1 MKAISEVKDRKSYFL
16 SWKSK
21 GLSAK
26 YIILC
31 LLGLFPS
38 LAWADV
44 RTALASEAP
53 CNIFIENDIQAG
65 DANVFARLSEALLQ
79 DPTDEVFYNW
89 PPTVCLDSVGGSYL
103 EAIQLALLIKDFYQT
118 RLMDGAECFSAC
130 ATVFLAGSADDVS
143 RLLNSNPEEA
153 AYGQNSRPMR
163 TLAPSSRLGF
173 HAPYFDLG
181 DRTDIPVSEVEEM
194 SRALLEWSSFVQ
206 SVSTQLY
213 PPELMREAMRRG
225 PEDLYMVNRVG
236 QLNAWNINLS
246 TNYRPPFNVETF
258 QRAWITFQHSF
269 ANGEAGF
276 GSVGSGAFGVMDELP
291 ALLGGSGWGE
301 VELSVDGEKNPTLSA
316 QSIGGEASFSA
327 LFSDH
332 QDHFVLT
339 TFAGYRADEFLSRDE
354 IWGWQLA
361 DPRSFIW
368 QLEPE
373 TNSFIDS
380 VRFEQLVQS
389 ARAGNIARV
398 ERLLRDGVDPN
409 ALGALGFS
417 AMHVAAE
424 QDNVELLNILIDRGA
439 NVKLSGRNGERP
451 IHWAARNNA
460 TRVIRWLIDND
471 VDLNEADA
479 NRHTA
484 LHHAAQNNAVDAID
498 LLVQGGAN
506 LEATSG
512 GTPLTPLGWAIFLG
526 KQDAVSA
533 LVDAGANFE
542 VFFSNDV
549 WGAEVALRELNS
561 RHNGELAF
569 ARPSPLRRCTPQNG
583 VFAIVNVN
591 DFVNIRSQPSFDAQV
606 IAQAN
611 LGEPLDLFLFNQVFV
626 PNSHNRANA
635 CRVACQETL
644 SGGASA
650 SEEAVQDCF
659 EGNAYWYGVRTSLG
673 VEGFVSGRY
682 LGQFGRF

>member
-1 MKAISEVKDRKSYFL
+1 MKDRKPYFFR
-16 SWKSK
+16 WKGK
-21 GLSAK
+21 GLTTKCIA
-26 YIILC
+26 LC
-31 LLGLFPS
+31 SLGLFPS

-44 RTALASEAP
+44 RTALVSEAP

-79 DPTDEVFYNW
+79 DPTDEVFNNW
-89 PPTVCLDSVGGSYL
+89 PATVCLDSVGGSYL

-143 RLLNSNPEEA
+143 RLLNRNPEEA

-258 QRAWITFQHSF
+258 QRAWITFQHSA
-269 ANGEAGF
+269 ANGQAGF

-291 ALLGGSGWGE
+291 ALRGTSGWDD
-301 VELSVDGEKNPTLSA
+301 VELNVDGERNPTLA
-316 QSIGGEASFSA
+316 ARSIGREASFSA

-332 QDHFVLT
+332 QNHFVLT

-373 TNSFIDS
+373 TTSFIDS
-380 VRFEQLVQS
+380 IRFEQLVQA
-389 ARAGNIARV
+389 ARAGNISGV
-398 ERLLRDGVDPN
+398 ERLLRDGVNPN

-417 AMHVAAE
+417 AMHAAAE
-424 QDNVELLNILIDRGA
+424 QDNVFLLNVLINHGA
-439 NVKLSGRNGERP
+439 GVSVAGRNLELP

-460 TRVIRWLIDND
+460 TRAIRWLIDNG
-471 VDLNEADA
+471 VDLNEADE
-479 NRHTA
+479 NGHTA

-498 LLVQGGAN
+498 LLVEGGAN
-506 LEATSG
+506 LEATSA
-512 GTPLTPLGWAIFLG
+512 GTSYTPLGWAIVLR

-533 LVDAGANFE
+533 LVDAGANVE
-542 VFFSNDV
+542 VFYSDDV
-549 WGAEVALRELNS
+549 WVLGAEEALRELNT

-569 ARPSPLRRCTPQNG
+569 ARPSPLRRCTPQNS
-583 VFAIVNVN
+583 VFAVVNVN
-591 DFVNIRSQPSFDAQV
+591 DFVNIRAQPSFNAPV

-611 LGEPLDLFLFNQVFV
+611 LGEPLDLLLFNQVFV

-644 SGGASA
+644 SGGVSA
-650 SEEAVQDCF
+650 SEEVVQDCF
-659 EGNAYWYGVRTSLG
+659 KSNAYWYGVRTSLG
-673 VEGFVSGRY
+673 LEGFVSGRY